1 MTHLLQKV
9 IPFRF
14 SRTVPLT
21 GDQMLEHMSLWN
33 HYHSKHHRT
42 KDASEIYPVFC
53 SMDGAY
59 DILDSSLKKVK
70 TGLQNVWQ
78 VLFDCRWS
86 LKSLLVRQFS
96 AMWALELCQYL
107 SACSDV
113 LGVWHHW
120 GFRPLKITTVFIIA
134 IFQMLVYRRSIKMA
148 EEKPMHWD
156 MVLWEPELTR
166 SYTMDTGNHWYKI
179 WLSCLSL

>member
-1 MTHLLQKV
+1 
-9 IPFRF
+9 
-14 SRTVPLT
+14 
-21 GDQMLEHMSLWN
+21 
-33 HYHSKHHRT
+33 
-42 KDASEIYPVFC
+42 
-53 SMDGAY
+53 MDGAY
-59 DILDSSLKKVK
+59 DILDSSMKKVK

-86 LKSLLVRQFS
+86 LKSLPVRQFS

-134 IFQMLVYRRSIKMA
+134 IFQMLVSRRSIKMA
-148 EEKPMHWD
+148 EKSPCTETWYSESQNLPGHTQWIQEIIGAKYGFLVYHCNTQVNICWSPEED
-156 MVLWEPELTR
+156 VLT
-166 SYTMDTGNHWYKI
+166 S
-179 WLSCLSL
+179 